1 MAVLLFARIS
11 SKSFKHLH
19 FQLENMKDKMGESKL
34 SQQEQSVIM
43 LQSSDSIQESISNFL
58 DLYEG
63 FLYQYQHEDA
73 NE

>member
-1 MAVLLFARIS
+1 
-11 SKSFKHLH
+11 
-19 FQLENMKDKMGESKL
+19 MKDKMGESKL